1 VISELLFSPI
11 RTWAW
16 KVVVVVV
23 LAYFMAM
30 YMGDYGKVKI
40 KVD

>member
-1 VISELLFSPI
+1 MIGELLFSPI

-16 KVVVVVV
+16 KVVVVV
-23 LAYFMAM
+23 LACFMAM
-30 YMGDYGKVKI
+30 YTGDYGKVKI